1 MGYSETIAA
10 AQSAA
15 EAAVEAPPAAPASD
29 EDVRAVL
36 ENGIREISGEVRN
49 SLDFHR
55 SQDEGGQVSHVAL
68 SGVALE
74 LPGFAEALQA
84 SLGVE
89 VRSQSVGLLDGGLEG
104 KVSTS
109 RLSVAAGL
117 AALEAPQ

>member
-1 MGYSETIAA
+1 MSYSETIAA
-10 AQSAA
+10 AAQRPRSRPSRAA
-15 EAAVEAPPAAPASD
+15 GADADA
-29 EDVRAVL
+29 DVRAVL

-55 SQDEGGQVSHVAL
+55 SQDEGGQVSHVVL
-68 SGVALE
+68 SGAALD

-89 VRSQSVGLLDGGLEG
+89 VRRDAVGLVDAGSTG

-117 AALEAPQ
+117 ACEEAPR